1 MTVYLVGAG
10 PGDPGLLTVRGA
22 QLLAGADV
30 IVHDRLAEVSLLDL
44 APSTAERIDVGK
56 SPGGPIRQDEINAL
70 LVARGLAG
78 QSVVRLKGGD
88 PFVFGRGG
96 EEAAALLAA
105 GVPFEVV
112 PGVSAAVGVPA
123 YAGIPVTHRGLS
135 TSFTVVTGHSRH
147 AVDDDIDWE
156 ALAKV
161 GDTLVVLMG
170 VAHRAEIANRLM
182 GGGASPSTPVAAVRW
197 GTRPDQRTI
206 RTTLGELHACPLEP
220 PVTMVIGQVAALDL
234 PWFESRPLFGRRVV
248 VTRAR
253 HQASGL
259 VERLRAVGAEPV
271 EVPTIEIVDPDDGG
285 EALRAVAAHVREY
298 DWVCFTS
305 PNAVERFLACL
316 HDARSLGDVRVAAVG
331 PGTAATLAAAGVV
344 ADLVP
349 DRSLAEGL
357 VEAFPDADADVDA
370 ELAAPDPAGD
380 RRAVSGPISG
390 PDAGRRFRRVLL
402 PQAASARPVLA
413 DGLAARGWTVEV
425 VHPYR
430 TVPATPSS
438 DVLAVAAKADAI
450 AFTSAS
456 TVTAY
461 LAAAGPAAVPP
472 VVACIGPVTADTAR
486 AEGLTVT
493 VTAAHHTLDGLVAA
507 LVETLGG
514 RPPEPPSGP

>member
-1 MTVYLVGAG
+1 MTVWLVGAG

-22 QLLAGADV
+22 QVLAAADV
-30 IVHDRLAEVSLLDL
+30 VVHDRLAEASLLDL
-44 APSTAERIDVGK
+44 APAGAERIDVGK
-56 SPGGPIRQDEINAL
+56 SPGGPVRQDEINAL
-70 LVARGLAG
+70 LVERGRAG
-78 QSVVRLKGGD
+78 QAVVRLKGGD

-96 EEAAALLAA
+96 EEAEALLAA

-156 ALAKV
+156 ALARV

-170 VAHRAEIANRLM
+170 VAHRAEIATRLM
-182 GGGASPSTPVAAVRW
+182 AGGAPPSTPVAAIRW
-197 GTRPDQRTI
+197 GTRPDQRTV
-206 RTTLGELHACPLEP
+206 RTTLGELHACALEP

-234 PWFESRPLFGRRVV
+234 PWFESRALFGRRVV

-259 VERLRAVGAEPV
+259 VERLRNLGAEAI

-285 EALRAVAAHVREY
+285 LALRSAAARVRDY
-298 DWVCFTS
+298 DWVCLTS
-305 PNAVERFLACL
+305 PNAVGRFLACL
-316 HDARSLGDVRVAAVG
+316 RDARALGDVRVAAIG
-331 PGTAATLAAAGVV
+331 PGTASALAAAGIV
-344 ADLVP
+344 AELVP
-349 DRSLAEGL
+349 ERSLAEDL
-357 VEAFPDADADVDA
+357 VDAFP
-370 ELAAPDPAGD
+370 E
-380 RRAVSGPISG
+380 
-390 PDAGRRFRRVLL
+390 PDAVPPSLELVTLHPPRGGASVTSSTSAGPGSGRVLL
-402 PQAASARPVLA
+402 PQAAGARPVLA
-413 DGLAARGWTVEV
+413 DGLAAKGWAVDV
-425 VHPYR
+425 AHAYR
-430 TVPATPSS
+430 TVPASPPA
-438 DVLAVAAKADAI
+438 DLLASAAKADAI

-472 VVACIGPVTADTAR
+472 VVACIGPVTAAAAE

-493 VTAAHHTLDGLVAA
+493 VTATDHTLDGLVVAVVGA
-507 LVETLGG
+507 LS
-514 RPPEPPSGP
+514 RPPAGLDRP